1 MSVWDITIFIV
12 ITYLFV
18 AYVVT
23 LFSII
28 GDLFHDREVSG
39 TAKAFWVVL
48 FLVVPVI
55 SVVTYMIVRG
65 DGMAERSLRRMQPAE
80 RARYLQQLA
89 EQTSAAARVTD
100 APLQAQQIRGPR
112 LR

>member
-100 APLQAQQIRGPR
+100 APLQAQQVRGPR
-112 LR
+112 LQ

>member
-1 MSVWDITIFIV
+1 MSVWDITVFIV